1 MKYIRVL
8 GAVLALSAISSAAYA
23 ETDPRDYAAI
33 APAKNNSLVTLGY
46 ARAVSSSDSQNL
58 TKTIGILRALYFLK
72 FGNLAVIPV
81 DVLVP
86 MAQVTVYEAPMMMPS
101 LFRAQGVLERVSG
114 IADLQWLPTI
124 GYVIPE
130 GEGTSTTVAASVY
143 VTMPTGMYD
152 QTKLI
157 NIGNHRWGF
166 QPQIALAQRISTL
179 FTAEAV
185 GYGFFQ
191 TDNSA
196 FQPPAALP
204 LQALKTDPTWGAD
217 VHIAYSPTVTGWAA
231 ISYYVAA
238 NGKSFFTPTAMGMPV
253 ASDVIT
259 TPQQTIQS
267 LRVTWG
273 WRVEKDSLILFQF
286 NQDIAASGVGAT
298 ISSFIGA
305 RVSHTWEL

>member
-8 GAVLALSAISSAAYA
+8 GAVLALSSISSAAYA
-23 ETDPRDYAAI
+23 ETDPRDYASI
-33 APAKNNSLVTLGY
+33 APAKNNSLTTLGY
-46 ARAVSSSDSQNL
+46 ARAISTSDSQNL
-58 TKTIGILRALYFLK
+58 SQTLGILRALYFLK
-72 FGNLAVIPV
+72 FGNLAVVPV

-86 MAQVTVYEAPMMMPS
+86 MAQVTVYEPPMMGG
-101 LFRAQGVLERVSG
+101 LFRAQGITEHVSG
-114 IADLQWLPTI
+114 LADLQYLPTV

-152 QTKLI
+152 QTKLV

-166 QPQIALAQRISTL
+166 QPQIALAQRINTL
-179 FTAEAV
+179 FTAEAI
-185 GYGFFQ
+185 GYGVFH

-196 FQPPAALP
+196 FQPPAMLP
-204 LQALKTDPTWGAD
+204 LQTLKQDPIWGAD
-217 VHIAYSPTVTGWAA
+217 VHVAYSPTVTGFIAL
-231 ISYYVAA
+231 SYYVAA
-238 NGKSFFTPTAMGMPV
+238 NGKSFFTPTVDGMAV
-253 ASDVIT
+253 ASDVVT
-259 TPQQTIQS
+259 TPQQTIHT
-267 LRVTWG
+267 LRVSWG